1 MTARSRVIWLTI
13 RHSGFLT
20 SIPVLIAYLAMPI
33 VYVSSV
39 YRCTNEELLEKVVYF
54 IEILLPINGIIWPI
68 AYLQTWI
75 DSECEET
82 LRACRQGSHMCI
94 SDLIILNIIY
104 FIMLIPVFL
113 VFQLLKLNLWAEYLR
128 VLVQILFLSGVLY
141 LIVVLLRSVAMGS
154 MLITAYHLFC
164 IFFSGHG
171 DLRQF
176 CLIRPN
182 INAEKDTLPYL
193 VIIVVAVTTYITSAV
208 IEHTFYKN
216 RI

>member
-1 MTARSRVIWLTI
+1 M
-13 RHSGFLT
+13 
-20 SIPVLIAYLAMPI
+20 
-33 VYVSSV
+33 
-39 YRCTNEELLEKVVYF
+39 
-54 IEILLPINGIIWPI
+54 
-68 AYLQTWI
+68 
-75 DSECEET
+75 
-82 LRACRQGSHMCI
+82 
-94 SDLIILNIIY
+94 
-104 FIMLIPVFL
+104 
-113 VFQLLKLNLWAEYLR
+113 YLR
-128 VLVQILFLSGVLY
+128 FDNSEYYIFYYAYSRFFGISITDIEFVGRISTGPCSDFLSGVFY

-193 VIIVVAVTTYITSAV
+193 GIIVVAVTTYITSAV
-208 IEHTFYKN
+208 IEHTFYKK